1 MNLPNLIVAT
11 AEQTEVVD
19 SARGLGIGA
28 IALLTAVALILAW
41 MAYLFVNSR
50 RSRSASQEAPPSNLS
65 PHVSDDELENTKLTK
80 VLRASLFGAALL
92 AVALPWYAFNEPTR
106 QAEAA
111 DAIVEA
117 DVEAGAHWFGI
128 GGFQCQNCH
137 GPDAGGGAAPYIE
150 ERSGVAVSWAAPSLN
165 DVLYR
170 YSPEEVQ
177 YWIVYGRANTPMP
190 ANGLLGGGAMS
201 VQEVDQTI
209 AWLDSIQLSQA
220 DAFAQSVPTAEAA
233 LNRIAGG
240 ELTTQNLI
248 NRQEAEIA
256 DVNAA
261 QSKVDVVGSYPEDI
275 RDLFQAP
282 GTCTDGSA
290 AYVGATCSDPGV
302 DSDRDGLSDETEKAL
317 TAMAASAMETIT
329 VTVVT
334 KPVVEEGQ
342 PPLPDEYST
351 GSNALYDVR
360 FDAFIAFTNTD
371 AEGLPVQDFTAAE
384 EFLGHLS
391 NDVLLLNVTAERKQA
406 FLDNLVPGLKFLE
419 DALDTRPWDV
429 DFEAVAGEMGVSVD
443 DAELAVGLFNGY
455 CARCHTGGYSA
466 GPSFEQGPGSGA
478 WGPSLADGRSLVQFP
493 DIKDQIAFI
502 ISGSENAVGYGVN
515 GIGSGRMPGFGSV
528 LSEEQITLIVSYER
542 SL

>member
-1 MNLPNLIVAT
+1 VTFLNMIVAT
-11 AEQTEVVD
+11 AAETEVVD

-28 IALLTAVALILAW
+28 IALLSAVALILIW

-50 RSRSASQEAPPSNLS
+50 RSRSASQEAAPSNLS

-80 VLRASLFGAALL
+80 VLRASLFGAAVL
-92 AVALPWYAFNEPTR
+92 AIALPWYAFNEPTR

-111 DAIVEA
+111 DAVVEA
-117 DVEAGAHWFGI
+117 DVEAGAHWFGL

-137 GPDAGGGAAPYIE
+137 GPDAGGGAAPYVE
-150 ERSGVAVSWAAPSLN
+150 ERSGVAVSWSAPSLN

-209 AWLDSIQLSQA
+209 AWLESIQLSQA
-220 DAFAQSVPTAEAA
+220 DAFAKSGPTAEAA
-233 LNRIAGG
+233 LSRIAGG
-240 ELTTQNLI
+240 ELATQNLI
-248 NRQEAEIA
+248 NRQKADIA
-256 DVNAA
+256 DIEAA
-261 QSKVDVVGSYPEDI
+261 QGKVDVVGTYPEDV

-290 AYVGATCSDPGV
+290 AYVGATCSDPGT
-302 DSDRDGLSDETEKAL
+302 DTDRDGLSDDTEKAL
-317 TAMAASAMETIT
+317 TAMAKSAMETIT

-334 KPVVEEGQ
+334 KPTVPEGQ
-342 PPLPDEYST
+342 PPLPDEYTT
-351 GSNALYDVR
+351 GPNSLFDYR
-360 FDAFIAFTNTD
+360 FDPFIAFTNTD
-371 AEGLPVQDFTAAE
+371 AEGVPIQDFTAAE

-391 NDVLLLNVTAERKQA
+391 NEVLLLNVSAERKDA
-406 FLDNLVPGLKFLE
+406 FLANLVPGLEFLE
-419 DALDTRPWDV
+419 NALVTRPWDV
-429 DFEAVAGEMGVSVD
+429 DFDAVADEMNVSVD
-443 DAELAVGLFNGY
+443 DAKLAVGLFNGY

-478 WGPSLADGRSLVQFP
+478 WGPSLEDGRSLVQFP
-493 DIKDQIAFI
+493 HIEDQIAFI

-515 GIGSGRMPGFGSV
+515 GIGTGRMPAFGNV
-528 LSEEQITLIVSYER
+528 LSEDQITLIVTYER